1 MSKDKAGNFVRLAE
15 KRLANVLEAIR
26 VLGNLSNRG
35 NYTYTDEQAQNLIAA
50 IREAVEEAKMLF
62 GITAPPPPPPPLEA
76 SQAVWENPMIPISEW
91 QAAVTAG
98 ETTSGYMN
106 WMDEKRAEGV
116 PEFVRSFHVG

>member
-35 NYTYTDEQAQNLIAA
+35 NYTYTDEQVAEIFGT
-50 IREAVEEAKMLF
+50 IRSSVAEAEGLF
-62 GITAPPPPPPPLEA
+62 GITAPPPPPPPLEE

-116 PEFVRSFHVG
+116 PEFVRRFQC